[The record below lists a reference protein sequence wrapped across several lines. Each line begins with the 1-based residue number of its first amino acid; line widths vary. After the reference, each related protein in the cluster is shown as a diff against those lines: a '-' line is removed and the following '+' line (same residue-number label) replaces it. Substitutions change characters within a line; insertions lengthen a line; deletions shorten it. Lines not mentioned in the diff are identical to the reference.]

1 MSVQF
6 SQQDGICSNPCNLN
20 HEHWKLGSLTDQQ
33 AYSCDQHVRGNASTY
48 FGPVLRKH
56 LNWYLASVE
65 RTPGLVLGWRYLE
78 LKLAKCW
85 ENAPDDIGQCHKNV
99 WAELRAVLRECAVS
113 DRDSVKGVFGLR
125 LDQHWG
131 STWAKIRG
139 AFGHSLRQHW
149 RSVKEVGR
157 LKLG

>member
-1 MSVQF
+1 MLLPYECPVQ
-6 SQQDGICSNPCNLN
+6 STGWNLQQSCNLN
-20 HEHWKLGSLTDQQ
+20 REHWKLGSLTDQQ
-33 AYSCDQHVRGNASTY
+33 AYSGDQHIRGNASTY

-65 RTPGLVLGWRYLE
+65 GTPGLVLGWRYLE
-78 LKLAKCW
+78 RKLAKCW
-85 ENAPDDIGQCHKNV
+85 ENAPDDIGQCHKMSGLNSGLC
-99 WAELRAVLRECAVS
+99 WG
-113 DRDSVKGVFGLR
+113 SVQSKGVFGLR